1 MPTIS
6 LPQQLA
12 LAKGARF
19 TECQREYAPAA
30 RTALQRALQT
40 KADPLSAL
48 WELGQR
54 LVKPVLSNLYAN
66 PRPITESGLFKP
78 PDAALAGAP
87 PGLGLDSVSW
97 TRGYAAS

>member
-40 KADPLSAL
+40 KDDPSSAL

-54 LVKPVLSNLYAN
+54 LVKEVLSNLYAN
-66 PRPITESGLFKP
+66 PRPITESGCGLT
-78 PDAALAGAP
+78 ARAP
-87 PGLGLDSVSW
+87 
-97 TRGYAAS
+97 TRHCLMSSARHSRRRPTR